1 MDLTNNVPS
10 AEQRQMGMLIHE
22 RSLVILSAS
31 VNHQGNYSCTQ
42 RNASAWFRL
51 TVVTTQSREYKER
64 FQYPATR
71 YTNEAFT
78 LHCPDVNVPAEN
90 IPNITSNGIIWH
102 KEGKPSPVDSY
113 FTSVEE
119 KDRGVYTCT
128 RSYLC
133 YDKSGQSVIVSP
145 RKSGVF
151 HVDLGSPKVIDCKA
165 VLYSDF
171 DEVFWL
177 SGKSLVE
184 TDNSLPVFSNYT
196 REKNDGEI
204 NMTASLVFKKVS
216 EEDLSKNYTCKLE
229 SVSGHSSFVTIN
241 LAQKL
246 SFFSLSLTLG
256 IVCVVVVTVVAVV
269 VYMKLKMD
277 TSAVAEAVPD
287 CIEQSCTVRQCWD
300 QVCYQRPYSFLTRL
314 DTVSPGRAKT
324 PCRPPP
330 PSGGSYKANDVF
342 VKDGEIVAL
351 YCPRCIGN
359 ASAWFR
365 LTVVTT
371 QSREY
376 KERFQYPARRYT
388 EEAFTLHCPDVN
400 VPAENIPNITSNGI
414 IWHKEGKPSPVDS
427 YFTSLEEK
435 DRGVYTCTRSY
446 QCYDKT
452 GTDAAIREP
461 QHNHV
466 FYVDLGSPKVID
478 CKAVMFSDLDDLFWL
493 SGKSIVKMANSSPVF
508 YNYTRSNTAG
518 KIKMTAS
525 LVFKKVS
532 EEDLSTNYTC
542 KLDSVSEHSSFVT
555 IHLAQKPRPSYL
567 SLALGIVGVVV
578 VMVLTVVIY
587 VRFKINITLFLRDTI
602 GCHSSTSDGKSYDA
616 FLICYKSSTD
626 AGLHENDRK
635 GLESVLE
642 ERFGYSLCLYDRD
655 ILPGKAV
662 AEAVLDCM
670 EQSRTVVLVPSHAA
684 PCPGSGLLSVIH
696 EALVERQTR
705 LVFIKTESTDVLGS
719 GLLPE
724 ALQLLGEAGHCVTW
738 KGENSMPASSSFWK
752 QLRYYLPSPQ
762 RAPRTR
768 LLPQTVKPSQ

>member
-1 MDLTNNVPS
+1 MTVKILLILLTLLTGVFPGRPREIFVKDGEIVALYCPRYRGYDHGDAKLTWTSYTTQVMDLTNNVPS

-133 YDKSGQSVIVSP
+133 YGRIHNMTFAVVLDIQPKHKSGQSVIVSP

-277 TSAVAEAVPD
+277 TS
-287 CIEQSCTVRQCWD
+287 
-300 QVCYQRPYSFLTRL
+300 
-314 DTVSPGRAKT
+314 
-324 PCRPPP
+324 
-330 PSGGSYKANDVF
+330 
-342 VKDGEIVAL
+342 DG
-351 YCPRCIGN
+351 
-359 ASAWFR
+359 
-365 LTVVTT
+365 T
-371 QSREY
+371 
-376 KERFQYPARRYT
+376 
-388 EEAFTLHCPDVN
+388 
-400 VPAENIPNITSNGI
+400 
-414 IWHKEGKPSPVDS
+414 
-427 YFTSLEEK
+427 
-435 DRGVYTCTRSY
+435 
-446 QCYDKT
+446 
-452 GTDAAIREP
+452 
-461 QHNHV
+461 
-466 FYVDLGSPKVID
+466 
-478 CKAVMFSDLDDLFWL
+478 
-493 SGKSIVKMANSSPVF
+493 
-508 YNYTRSNTAG
+508 
-518 KIKMTAS
+518 
-525 LVFKKVS
+525 
-532 EEDLSTNYTC
+532 
-542 KLDSVSEHSSFVT
+542 
-555 IHLAQKPRPSYL
+555 
-567 SLALGIVGVVV
+567 
-578 VMVLTVVIY
+578 
-587 VRFKINITLFLRDTI
+587 
-602 GCHSSTSDGKSYDA
+602 SYDA
-616 FLICYKSSTD
+616 FLTCYKSNTD

-635 GLESVLE
+635 GQENVLE
-642 ERFGYSLCLYDRD
+642 KSFGYSLCLDRN
-655 ILPGKAV
+655 V
-662 AEAVLDCM
+662 
-670 EQSRTVVLVPSHAA
+670 
-684 PCPGSGLLSVIH
+684 
-696 EALVERQTR
+696 
-705 LVFIKTESTDVLGS
+705 
-719 GLLPE
+719 
-724 ALQLLGEAGHCVTW
+724 
-738 KGENSMPASSSFWK
+738 
-752 QLRYYLPSPQ
+752 
-762 RAPRTR
+762 
-768 LLPQTVKPSQ
+768 